1 MRVESFKGSRS
12 TQAGRAA
19 RGGGRGRCEAGRC
32 AAGMMG
38 HPWRG
43 VLEACPSGPRWA
55 RRVAVK
61 EEGAPDGPPTP
72 GSKSRPG
79 PCRAPRGRAEN
90 VEMRRGRAHS
100 ARGPPACLSPASNTY
115 TGLRRASTNPHG
127 QTRLQNRSKT
137 ARFCGK
143 KSSEPVTFGVTK
155 WGTKHL
161 YLCFFDVGSRA
172 RRGSRTAGPG
182 GPPLPRLCS
191 SPPHRLRP

>member
-1 MRVESFKGSRS
+1 MRVESFKGSPS

-19 RGGGRGRCEAGRC
+19 RGGGREVRGRPPCRRDDGSSVE
-32 AAGMMG
+32 
-38 HPWRG
+38 RG
-43 VLEACPSGPRWA
+43 SRSVPLRPRWA

-61 EEGAPDGPPTP
+61 EEGAPDAPPTP

-115 TGLRRASTNPHG
+115 ARLRRASTNPHG

-143 KSSEPVTFGVTK
+143 KSSEPVTFGVTMR
-155 WGTKHL
+155 GAKHL
-161 YLCFFDVGSRA
+161 YLCFFDVGARA
-172 RRGSRTAGPG
+172 RRVSRTAGPG